1 MGSVEKVFYSVRAGV
16 KSAVESLES
25 MDSRYKPQ
33 VRKYEVLSG
42 EKHTVV
48 VDGKRYCR
56 IRALRGFERP
66 FGLPPVEVGDLGGYL
81 LVDYAGMNLAPY
93 LGHEGSCWVAD
104 GAFVD
109 GQVAGDAQV
118 TGRAFIGAGS
128 KVTGKSLVSD
138 FAQVVDGA
146 WVQDS
151 LVSDFAQVV
160 GVELNHSSSSVS
172 STMVFGYS
180 RVAGRARVSG
190 GAKVCRFGQV
200 FGSAVVTGRVQ
211 VRDGGVVGGAVVLV
225 SECEV
230 VDLPGG
236 VIDEPLNRWGCPT
249 VIVNRAGDEP
259 VRSVKRFADPEHGCQ
274 LPVAGDGCPVTTF
287 VDDERD
293 VAVMVR
299 EVADVFGVEPPA
311 VDKAGCSW
319 ASTYDKDDGRP
330 RPIWTSKTTGERYFS
345 PETVEEERERLT
357 GKEETPTEAA
367 TGTTESTKAEGAKA
381 EGGKA
386 PEAEVPEPTEVTG
399 SILSDE
405 EHAKLKEALNALK
418 KAEGAPGTLND

>member
-1 MGSVEKVFYSVRAGV
+1 MGSVEKIFYSVRAGV
-16 KSAVESLES
+16 KSAVESL
-25 MDSRYKPQ
+25 DSGSKKP
-33 VRKYEVLSG
+33 VVPKYEVLTG
-42 EKHTVV
+42 GRHTVV

-66 FGLPPVEVGDLGGYL
+66 FGLPPVEAGDLGGWL
-81 LVDYAGMNLAPY
+81 LKDADRLSFETY

-104 GAFVD
+104 GAFVA
-109 GQVAGDAQV
+109 GQVTGDAQV
-118 TGRAFIGAGS
+118 TGRAFVGAGS
-128 KVTGKSLVSD
+128 KVSGKSLVSD
-138 FAQVVDGA
+138 YAQVIDGA
-146 WVQDS
+146 EVRDS
-151 LVSDFAQVV
+151 LVTDFAQVV
-160 GVELNHSSSSVS
+160 GVELRHPSSSVS
-172 STMVFGYS
+172 TTMVFEYS

-200 FGSAVVTGRVQ
+200 FGSAVVSGRVQ
-211 VRDGGVVGGAVVLV
+211 VRDSAVVGGAVVLV

-249 VIVNRAGDEP
+249 VVVNRVGDEP
-259 VRSVKRFADPEHGCQ
+259 VRSVKRFSEPEHGCQ
-274 LPVAGDGCPVTTF
+274 LPYSGDGCPVTTF

-299 EVADVFGVEPPA
+299 ELADVFGVEPPV

-330 RPIWTSKTTGERYFS
+330 RDIWTVKATGERYFS

-357 GKEETPTEAA
+357 GKEEAPTGAA
-367 TGTTESTKAEGAKA
+367 TGITESIEAEGS
-381 EGGKA
+381 KA
-386 PEAEVPEPTEVTG
+386 PEATEVTG

-405 EHAKLKEALNALK
+405 ERAKLEEALNALK
-418 KAEGAPGTLND
+418 EAEGAPGALND

>member
-1 MGSVEKVFYSVRAGV
+1 MGTVKEFVTTARVAVKAGM
-16 KSAVESLES
+16 AG
-25 MDSRYKPQ
+25 KPMPDG
-33 VRKYEVLSG
+33 KYEVLTG
-42 EKHTVV
+42 EKYTVV
-48 VDGKRYCR
+48 VDGVKYHR
-56 IRALRGFERP
+56 IRALRRFERP
-66 FGLPPVEVGDLGGYL
+66 FGLPPVEPGDLGGYICE
-81 LVDYAGMNLAPY
+81 YRGY

-104 GAFVD
+104 GAFSA
-109 GQVAGDAQV
+109 GQVTGDAQV
-118 TGRAFIGAGS
+118 TGRAFVGVGS
-128 KVTGKSLVSD
+128 KVTGRSLVSD

-160 GVELNHSSSSVS
+160 GVVLNHSSGSVS
-172 STMVFGYS
+172 NTMVFGYS

-200 FGSAVVTGRVQ
+200 FGSAVVAGRVQ
-211 VRDGGVVGGAVVLV
+211 VRDGAVVGGAVVLV

-230 VDLPGG
+230 VDFPGG

-249 VIVNRAGDEP
+249 VVVNRVGDEP
-259 VRSVKRFADPEHGCQ
+259 VRSVKRFSEPEHGCQ

-299 EVADVFGVEPPA
+299 ELADVFGVEPPA

-319 ASTYDKDDGRP
+319 ASTYDKEDGRP
-330 RPIWTSKTTGERYFS
+330 RPIWTSKATGERYFS

-357 GKEETPTEAA
+357 ANGAV
-367 TGTTESTKAEGAKA
+367 ESTDA
-381 EGGKA
+381 
-386 PEAEVPEPTEVTG
+386 VVEPVVGVVELVDVEPPVVGEEVT
-399 SILSDE
+399 SDSQ
-405 EHAKLKEALNALK
+405 A
-418 KAEGAPGTLND
+418 

>member
-1 MGSVEKVFYSVRAGV
+1 MGTVKEFVANAHAGLVTGEFASKAKYKVLTG
-16 KSAVESLES
+16 K
-25 MDSRYKPQ
+25 
-33 VRKYEVLSG
+33 
-42 EKHTVV
+42 KHTVV
-48 VDGKRYCR
+48 VDGVKYCR
-56 IRALRGFERP
+56 IRALRRFERP
-66 FGLPPVEVGDLGGYL
+66 FGLPPVEVGDLGGYI
-81 LVDYAGMNLAPY
+81 GEHRGY

-104 GAFVD
+104 GAFSA
-109 GQVAGDAQV
+109 GQVTGDAQV
-118 TGRAFIGAGS
+118 TGRAFVGVGS

-138 FAQVVDGA
+138 CAQVIDGA

-180 RVAGRARVSG
+180 RVAGRARISG

-200 FGSAVVTGRVQ
+200 FGSAVVAGRVQ

-249 VIVNRAGDEP
+249 VVVNRAGDEP

-299 EVADVFGVEPPA
+299 ELADVFGVEPPA

-345 PETVEEERERLT
+345 PETVEEERERV
-357 GKEETPTEAA
+357 AA
-367 TGTTESTKAEGAKA
+367 DST
-381 EGGKA
+381 
-386 PEAEVPEPTEVTG
+386 VEPTAPTSEAVEPVDAEPPVVG
-399 SILSDE
+399 E
-405 EHAKLKEALNALK
+405 EATPDSWA
-418 KAEGAPGTLND
+418 

>member
-1 MGSVEKVFYSVRAGV
+1 MGTVKEFVTTARAAV
-16 KSAVESLES
+16 KAG
-25 MDSRYKPQ
+25 MAGKPMPDG
-33 VRKYEVLSG
+33 KYEVLTG
-42 EKHTVV
+42 EKYTVV
-48 VDGKRYCR
+48 VDGVKYHR
-56 IRALRGFERP
+56 IRALRRFERP
-66 FGLPPVEVGDLGGYL
+66 FGLPPVEVGDLGGYIG
-81 LVDYAGMNLAPY
+81 AHRGY

-104 GAFVD
+104 GAFVA

-118 TGRAFIGAGS
+118 TGRAFVGAGS
-128 KVTGKSLVSD
+128 KVSGKSLVSD
-138 FAQVVDGA
+138 YAQVIDGA
-146 WVQDS
+146 EVRDS
-151 LVSDFAQVV
+151 LVTDFAQVV
-160 GVELNHSSSSVS
+160 GVELGHPSSSV

-211 VRDGGVVGGAVVLV
+211 VRDGAVVGGAVVLV

-299 EVADVFGVEPPA
+299 ELADVFGVEPPA

-330 RPIWTSKTTGERYFS
+330 RAIYTSKTTGERYFS

-367 TGTTESTKAEGAKA
+367 TGTSESTKAEGS
-381 EGGKA
+381 KA
-386 PEAEVPEPTEVTG
+386 PEAEVPEPAEVTG

-405 EHAKLKEALNALK
+405 ERAKLEEALNALK
-418 KAEGAPGTLND
+418 EAEGAPGALND